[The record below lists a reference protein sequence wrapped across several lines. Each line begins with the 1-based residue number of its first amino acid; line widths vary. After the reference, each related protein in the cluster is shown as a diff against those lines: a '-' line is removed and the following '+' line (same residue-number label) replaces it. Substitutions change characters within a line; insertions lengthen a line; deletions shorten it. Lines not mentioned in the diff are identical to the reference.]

1 MKDMDSFTKIN
12 KRAEVDSADADRR
25 AKIKEKLKAANLS
38 DDRLF
43 SLVMQDPS
51 FCKLVLEIIFDKEFT
66 ELRYTGVQK
75 SILGMPGYKSVRLD
89 VFATDKNGEIYNIEM
104 QKLKNDSMPKR
115 SRFYQSVLDVSSLYQ
130 GKDSGYENLPNSY
143 VIFITEFD
151 VFGFKRYKYTFK
163 NRCMEIPTLSL
174 NDGTTKIFLNTKG
187 SEQADTPDLLVNFL
201 KYVSDSTSE
210 NAKYD
215 DRLYDLHKALMN
227 LKQDKEMEDEYMK
240 TDWMVEEAK
249 EESRREIVE
258 NMIQLYRS
266 DGKSDDEIADDLA
279 KILKISAEEA
289 KAYLA

>member
-1 MKDMDSFTKIN
+1 
-12 KRAEVDSADADRR
+12 
-25 AKIKEKLKAANLS
+25 
-38 DDRLF
+38 
-43 SLVMQDPS
+43 
-51 FCKLVLEIIFDKEFT
+51 
-66 ELRYTGVQK
+66 
-75 SILGMPGYKSVRLD
+75 
-89 VFATDKNGEIYNIEM
+89 M